1 MSALARVW
9 VAAAMYA
16 AVLFALG
23 ADRYATYRSGADLGL
38 FVQSIATIFHG
49 FSNTIEGGSHFTYH
63 FSPILYLCAPFLLV
77 AHSALAL
84 TALQA
89 IAGGV
94 ALPPVYL
101 LARRRLPEPLAL
113 TVALVAA
120 LYPPLV
126 GVIFTDFHENGFA
139 PAATLWLI
147 WAVDERRFG
156 PAALFL
162 ALDLSI
168 KEDQAAILGFAGLVA
183 FFYFRRVGDRSRAL
197 FAAAACVASAATFVA
212 FFEIVRPLAGAKDAW
227 RPTHFYTWTQ
237 AAVPRGTAPWYSLG
251 RPAYFLEA
259 VVPLAF
265 ACFASPAF
273 VFALPGFAEVLG
285 SHESLTYTMGT
296 HYAAVWVPWVLF
308 AFVSGVARLYA
319 RSPRLGTGVVRVSLA
334 LCALILAF
342 ASPTHW
348 GHYLGPRTAH
358 DAVLDRA
365 VAEAGTR
372 LDVGTFDELYAHLG
386 FDPKARLGLKNSPRF
401 ALADTTYAHSW
412 FTREIVPVLEREV
425 ARGAARLVW
434 SEDGL
439 RLYGRR
445 GGTTVARAEAAADGG
460 RRLVVSARSRV
471 RCAVDCGRRNQ

>member
-1 MSALARVW
+1 MRL
-9 VAAAMYA
+9 
-16 AVLFALG
+16 LFG
-23 ADRYATYRSGADLGL
+23 
-38 FVQSIATIFHG
+38 
-49 FSNTIEGGSHFTYH
+49 
-63 FSPILYLCAPFLLV
+63 
-77 AHSALAL
+77 
-84 TALQA
+84 
-89 IAGGV
+89 
-94 ALPPVYL
+94 
-101 LARRRLPEPLAL
+101 
-113 TVALVAA
+113 
-120 LYPPLV
+120 
-126 GVIFTDFHENGFA
+126 
-139 PAATLWLI
+139 LI
-147 WAVDERRFG
+147 WAIDERRLG
-156 PAALFL
+156 LATVFL
-162 ALDLSI
+162 ILALSI
-168 KEDQAAILGFAGLVA
+168 KEDQAVVLGFAGLVA
-183 FFYFRRVGDRSRAL
+183 CFSFWRMGDRPLAL

-227 RPTHFYTWTQ
+227 GPTHFYTWTQ

-308 AFVSGVARLYA
+308 AFIAGVARLYA
-319 RSPRLGTGVVRVSLA
+319 RSPRLGAGVVRVSLA

-365 VAEAGTR
+365 VAAAGTS
-372 LDVGTFDELYAHLG
+372 LDVGTFDEVYAHLG
-386 FDPKARLGLKNSPRF
+386 FDPKARLGLKDSPRF

-412 FTREIVPVLEREV
+412 FTRQVVPVLQREV

-434 SEDGL
+434 SEDGVQ
-439 RLYGRR
+439 LYERR
-445 GGTTVARAEAAADGG
+445 GGTAAAGAEAAADGG
-460 RRLVVSARSRV
+460 CRLALSARAHAVRRRLRSSEPV
-471 RCAVDCGRRNQ
+471 RMPERPS